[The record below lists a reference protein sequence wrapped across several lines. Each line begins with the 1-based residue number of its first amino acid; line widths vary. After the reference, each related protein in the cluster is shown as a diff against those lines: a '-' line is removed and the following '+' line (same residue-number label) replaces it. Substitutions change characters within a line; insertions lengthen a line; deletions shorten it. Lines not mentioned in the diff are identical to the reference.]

1 MAGVF
6 EGLRV
11 LDLSWGTAGPMVT
24 MFLADH
30 GADVTRIER
39 PGGAPFY
46 EPEAYTVWNRGKR
59 SAELDLTVAADRE
72 VFLAL
77 ADAADVVVET
87 FTPGTAEKLGV
98 GYDVLAARNPRL
110 IYCSITGYGRGTRDE
125 QRPAYDQ
132 LVAARVGHQWEI
144 RGWYGSPMDHIQG
157 KDLGGPDFDV
167 PEPSRIGSD
176 RDGPLFTATPQPSVG
191 AAHLASI
198 GIGAALHA
206 RELSG
211 VGQRVDTSLLQG
223 ILFYNSCTWQR
234 AREARRARL
243 SDGDDGPSP
252 ELGPHGGQRRL
263 GLHVG
268 RAAGVADAGRRGR

>member
-1 MAGVF
+1 MSGVF

-39 PGGAPFY
+39 PGGAPFH
-46 EPEAYTVWNRGKR
+46 EPDAYAVWNRGKR
-59 SAELDLTVAADRE
+59 SAELDLTVDADRE

-98 GYDVLAARNPRL
+98 GYDVLSARNPRL
-110 IYCSITGYGRGTRDE
+110 IYCSITGYGRDTKDA

-132 LVAARVGHQWEI
+132 LVAARTGHQWEI

-157 KDLGGPDFDV
+157 KDLDGPDFEV

-198 GIGAALHA
+198 GIAAALHV
-206 RELSG
+206 RETT
-211 VGQRVDTSLLQG
+211 RR
-223 ILFYNSCTWQR
+223 CCR
-234 AREARRARL
+234 ASSSTTRAPGSAPR
-243 SDGDDGPSP
+243 SSTPPATRWG
-252 ELGPHGGQRRL
+252 
-263 GLHVG
+263 
-268 RAAGVADAGRRGR
+268 